1 MTSAVEKLTRLV
13 GSPNAYDLPSD
24 ELRQAQLEAIGE
36 RFRSRRDQIRLLR
49 NRADT
54 AGVTEIRSTEDV
66 VPLLFAHTTY
76 KSYPEGWLTEGKWD
90 RLAKWLDTVS
100 THRVATTEPGG
111 ISDVDDWLSRLEAA
125 GHLVSCSSG
134 TTGKCAMLNAS
145 RSDMLAAQR
154 NMIAAYT
161 WATGISPQ
169 RDRRIFGLAPVAA
182 VARNLHMKQAV
193 HEAFGAPDFTPFEY
207 PIAPITIGQIT
218 EMVILRKKMADGTA
232 MPAEIAAYEA
242 ESAAREQALDA
253 AVGIAAEALAASRGH
268 KLYVS
273 GLIAPMYRIAEA
285 VRAMGYS
292 GKDFHPDNTGQIGGG
307 LKGAVLPANHREF
320 IFETFN
326 LSPARLYHGYG
337 MQELNTSF
345 PKCRANRYH
354 VAPWVMLMLLNQS
367 GDELI
372 EPARGEMEGR
382 AAFFDLSLDGRW
394 GGVISG
400 DKITVSHEPC
410 PCGARGVTVG
420 DRITRYS
427 DLPGGDKISCA
438 GTIDAYVRGAA

>member
-1 MTSAVEKLTRLV
+1 MNPATERLTALV
-13 GSPNAYDLPSD
+13 NTPNPYDIPFT
-24 ELRQAQLEAIGE
+24 ELRQTQLDAINE
-36 RFRSRRDQIRLLR
+36 RLASRRDRIRLLK
-49 NRADT
+49 NRAEA
-54 AGVTEIRSTEDV
+54 AGAHDIRDMAQV

-76 KSYPEGWLTEGKWD
+76 KSYPESWLTEGRWD

-100 THRVATTEPGG
+100 THRVGAVVAGFAG
-111 ISDVDDWLSRLEAA
+111 IDDWLQHLETA

-145 RSDMLAAQR
+145 HADMAAARR

-161 WATGISPQ
+161 WATGVAPE
-169 RDRRIFGLAPVAA
+169 RDRHIFGLAPVAA
-182 VARNLHMKQAV
+182 VARNLHMREAV
-193 HEAFGAPDFTPFEY
+193 HQAFGAPGATPFEY
-207 PIAPITIGQIT
+207 PVAPITIGQIT

-242 ESAAREQALDA
+242 KSAAREATLEK
-253 AVGIAAEALAASRGH
+253 AVGISAEALVASRRH

-273 GLIAPMYRIAEA
+273 GLLAPMYRIAEA
-285 VRAMGYS
+285 VRAMGYG
-292 GKDFHPDNTGQIGGG
+292 GKDFHPENTGQIGGG
-307 LKGAVLPANHREF
+307 LKGATLPPDHREF

-326 LSPARLYHGYG
+326 LSPQRMYHGYG

-345 PKCRANRYH
+345 PKCRAGRYH
-354 VAPWVMLMLLNQS
+354 VAPGVMPLLLDQS
-367 GDELI
+367 GEQLQ

-400 DKITVSHEPC
+400 DRITISYDPC
-410 PCGARGVTVG
+410 ACGARGPNIGET
-420 DRITRYS
+420 ITRYA